1 MADKIRILINTILN
15 VKQEDLQKQLDSVAK
30 KIKINLKP
38 IFYLLL
44 FSSKLKSLYENSN

>member
-30 KIKINLKP
+30 IKINLKP
-38 IFYLLL
+38 IFCYCY
-44 FSSKLKSLYENSN
+44 SAAN